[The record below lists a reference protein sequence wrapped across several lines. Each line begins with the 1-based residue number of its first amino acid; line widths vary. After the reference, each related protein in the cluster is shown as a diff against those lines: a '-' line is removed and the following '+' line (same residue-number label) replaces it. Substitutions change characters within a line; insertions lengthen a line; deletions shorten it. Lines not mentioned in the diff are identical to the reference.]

1 MNLER
6 PDDDIDLEIKK
17 MELAGHLGDGV
28 LTTSMLIE
36 KFGFSF
42 VKSFVE
48 EDFFD
53 FDDSVTRKQMRDKT
67 KNTSV
72 LTFLLPL
79 RNNLKRKKIKYPTF
93 KRYDRYESYFKSEFP
108 EKEYPELWI

>member
-48 EDFFD
+48 GFLNIPKHNNVLHLTNKVKIVL
-53 FDDSVTRKQMRDKT
+53 DD
-67 KNTSV
+67 
-72 LTFLLPL
+72 L
-79 RNNLKRKKIKYPTF
+79 KKIKPI
-93 KRYDRYESYFKSEFP
+93 E
-108 EKEYPELWI
+108 EYPELWI